1 MASLD
6 PQTQI
11 REGVFYFLT
20 AGNTTFNSPLHIEG
34 GNTDVDIS
42 VNPNS
47 ATYQLTVNDVVA
59 NTITQDKDGIS
70 FSLPSKALLTSTA
83 TGTTLNTPFSITTN
97 PTSNA
102 YFDITP
108 SATNTVISQQGGT
121 VASITLNNS
130 GLIQTS
136 DTLNVGVDS
145 SANITVGPVANQALI
160 TPTSYVF
167 QANGAQTGGMKLE
180 SGVLKLGADANVSSA
195 PAISIDT
202 AVNINKTMNA
212 QYVNAT
218 GDITSTGTI
227 TSQNNL
233 NLVSMSTTLNGGA
246 ISAGSGALRIDTSL
260 TSSIV
265 TDSLGNMNVTAGGN
279 LTFAANGSIT
289 LDADSVNINGSAFP
303 TALVWV
309 YAMGTDQYIN
319 MNPNPFS
326 GTFVAWNTTIYE
338 NPTYTG
344 RLTSNNTTWIAPAT
358 GWYSFTVTLQA
369 QSQDNAS
376 YLSMELVQVP
386 GSAGGGPTSI
396 GLLLYNWMAV
406 YSGGQL
412 SVVRGDNTISA
423 QFTKYLTQ
431 NQGVIM
437 MGGQAGNNNAWQN
450 AQALTQINIQL
461 LSVI

>member
-20 AGNTTFNSPLHIEG
+20 AGNTSFTSPLHIEG
-34 GNTDVDIS
+34 GPTDVDIA
-42 VNPNS
+42 VNPNN
-47 ATYQLTVNDVVA
+47 ATYNLSVNGSVV

-83 TGTTLNTPFSITTN
+83 TGTILNTPLSITTN
-97 PTSNA
+97 PASNA

-108 SATNTVISQQGGT
+108 NATSTTLSQQGGT
-121 VASITLNNS
+121 VAFITLNNN

-136 DTLNVGVDS
+136 DTLNVGVDA
-145 SANITVGPVANQALI
+145 SANITVGPITNQALI

-180 SGVLKLGADANVSSA
+180 GGVLKIGADANVSSA
-195 PAISIDT
+195 PAISIGT
-202 AVNINKTMNA
+202 NVTVSKTMNA

-233 NLVSMSTTLNGGA
+233 NLVSMSTSLTGGI
-246 ISAGSGALRIDTSL
+246 ISAGSGSLRIDTGL
-260 TSSIV
+260 TSNIL
-265 TDSLGNMNVTAGGN
+265 TDALGNMNVTAGGN
-279 LTFAANGSIT
+279 LTFTANGSIT
-289 LDADSVNINGSAFP
+289 LDADSVNINGTAFP
-303 TALVWV
+303 TALVWA
-309 YAMGTDQYIN
+309 YSMGTDQYIN

-326 GTFVAWNTTIYE
+326 GTYVAWNNTIYE
-338 NPTYTG
+338 NPTYAG
-344 RLTSNNTTWIAPAT
+344 RLSNGNTTWIAPVS

-369 QSQDNAS
+369 QSQDNSS
-376 YLSMELVQVP
+376 YLSMELVQV
-386 GSAGGGPTSI
+386 GGGTTTSI
-396 GLLLYNWMAV
+396 GLILYNWMAV
-406 YSGGQL
+406 YSGSQL
-412 SVVRGDNTISA
+412 SVVRGDNTISG
-423 QFTKYLTQ
+423 QFTKYLLQ

-450 AQALTQINIQL
+450 AQALTQMNVEL